1 MDFFRA
7 MSVFIQVAEARSFHR
22 AAAELGVSAAAT
34 SKTVSR
40 LESELGATLMLR
52 TSRSVSLT
60 PEGELFL
67 ARCREALDAVQA
79 ARDLV
84 TQSQKVAQGEVSI
97 AFPPVLAQLVVPAVA
112 RLGARHPRL
121 SFRLSVSDRVV
132 RLVEERVDV
141 AVRMGELPDSSLVAR
156 SLRTPRWVTLAAP
169 AYLARSGT
177 PWRPEDLASHNC
189 LAFVTPRGT
198 AQSWWFR
205 ASRHALPA
213 PLQPRGTLEVDHAG
227 SLLAAAA
234 AGMGVCQVLDF
245 MIDVSVRDG
254 DLVEVLADHA
264 VDGPPIHALCAP
276 RRQRTPKV
284 RAVLDALDEA
294 LGKGT
299 GPARRGSRRAAS

>member
-7 MSVFIQVAEARSFHR
+7 VSVFVHVAEARSFHR
-22 AAAELGVSAAAT
+22 GAAELGISAAAA
-34 SKTVSR
+34 SKAVSR
-40 LESELGATLMLR
+40 LEGELGAALMLR

-67 ARCREALDAVQA
+67 AHSREALDAVQA
-79 ARDLV
+79 GRDLV
-84 TQSQKVAQGEVSI
+84 TQSQKVAQGEVTI
-97 AFPPVLAQLVVPAVA
+97 ASPPVLARLVVPALA

-156 SLRTPRWVTLAAP
+156 ALRTPRWITLASP
-169 AYLARSGT
+169 AYLARHGT
-177 PWRPEDLASHNC
+177 PRHPRDLASHDC

-213 PLQPRGTLEVDHAG
+213 PMHPHGTLQVDHAD

-245 MIDVSVRDG
+245 MIGAAVRDG

-264 VDGPPIHALCAP
+264 VEGPPIHALCAP
-276 RRQRTPKV
+276 RRQRTPRV
-284 RAVLDALDEA
+284 RAVLDVLEEVM
-294 LGKGT
+294 GK
-299 GPARRGSRRAAS
+299 ARRGSLAP